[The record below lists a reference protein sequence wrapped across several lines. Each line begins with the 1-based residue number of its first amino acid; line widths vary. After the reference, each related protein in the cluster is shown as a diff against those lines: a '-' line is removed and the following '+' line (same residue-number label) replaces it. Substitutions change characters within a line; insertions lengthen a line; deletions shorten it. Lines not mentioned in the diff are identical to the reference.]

1 MGAETSGFNELI
13 VELSALAEAIDNGFG
28 GEGIDEVL
36 KAGAQPILE
45 QAKINA
51 PVGDTGYLKGSL
63 AVKTGSKKSNKHY
76 VTIGV
81 HRGSKGYYAFF
92 VEKGHKGPRPAPPHP
107 FLEPAFDAR
116 KDEANT
122 IIRDGLKAKLA
133 TLLK

>member
-51 PVGDTGYLKGSL
+51 PVGTGDLKSSL
-63 AVKTGSKKSNKHY
+63 AVKTGSKKSDKHY

-81 HRGSKGYYAFF
+81 HRGAKGYYAFF
-92 VEKGHKGPRPAPPHP
+92 VERGHKGPRPAPPHP

-116 KDEANT
+116 KEEANT
-122 IIRDGLKAKLA
+122 IIRDGLKAKLS